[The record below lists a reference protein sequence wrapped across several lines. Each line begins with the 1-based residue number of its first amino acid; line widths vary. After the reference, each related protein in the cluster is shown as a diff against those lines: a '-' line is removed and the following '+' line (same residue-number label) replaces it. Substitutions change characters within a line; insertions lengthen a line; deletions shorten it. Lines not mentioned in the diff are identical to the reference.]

1 MKEIDDQIRALQR
14 LNWANE
20 QLAESRAL
28 DAQKAHLD
36 ALRKIEDKQNAVD
49 TLALSLLSDMATQL
63 GPKETG
69 GRIALAFDQALTQME
84 QKIRTSLLGG
94 N

>member
-20 QLAESRAL
+20 QLAESRA
-28 DAQKAHLD
+28 LD